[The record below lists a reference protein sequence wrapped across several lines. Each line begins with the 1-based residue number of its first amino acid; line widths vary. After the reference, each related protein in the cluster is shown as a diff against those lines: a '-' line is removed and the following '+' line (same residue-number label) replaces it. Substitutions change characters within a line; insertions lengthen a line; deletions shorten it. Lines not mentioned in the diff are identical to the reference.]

1 MNSFYVTF
9 DRLLQEERKPEAVTY
24 ALELLSSGKID
35 PITLY
40 TEILTP
46 VLNNMQCF
54 LNEKQLCVWKE
65 HVRTATVRTIVEC
78 CYPFVLKERERLNP
92 PKRGTAVILCP
103 PEEYH
108 DLGARMAADFYFLC
122 GYDAVF
128 VGSNT
133 PYTDF
138 YNAADLIKPDII
150 AIGVSNFYNL
160 VITKK
165 IITELRERIGGKG
178 VIVVGGNAFKDA
190 PHNVE
195 VVGADYA
202 VQTFEDIQKMVEAA
216 GSEVTK

>member
-1 MNSFYVTF
+1 
-9 DRLLQEERKPEAVTY
+9 
-24 ALELLSSGKID
+24 
-35 PITLY
+35 
-40 TEILTP
+40 
-46 VLNNMQCF
+46 
-54 LNEKQLCVWKE
+54 
-65 HVRTATVRTIVEC
+65 
-78 CYPFVLKERERLNP
+78 
-92 PKRGTAVILCP
+92 
-103 PEEYH
+103 
-108 DLGARMAADFYFLC
+108 

-165 IITELRERIGGKG
+165 IITELRERIGGKS

-195 VVGADYA
+195 LVGADDA
-202 VQTFEDIQKMVEAA
+202 VQTFEDVRKMVDAI
-216 GSEVTK
+216 GSEVAK